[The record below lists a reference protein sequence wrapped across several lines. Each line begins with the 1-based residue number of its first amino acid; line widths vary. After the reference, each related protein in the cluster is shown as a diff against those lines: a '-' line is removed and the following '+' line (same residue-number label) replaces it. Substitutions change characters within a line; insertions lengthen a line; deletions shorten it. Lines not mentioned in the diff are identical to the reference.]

1 MLQSM
6 LLGMLKYFQGQNEM
20 DNAEEKVSKFY
31 NTVGWETID
40 GFTEDARKFEDLRK
54 HSENFVRK
62 CRERIFRHIPDHG
75 ENILDM
81 ASGPIQWQEYVD
93 YSKNF
98 EKRYCV
104 DLSSKALEMAKRRI
118 GDHGVFLH
126 GSFFDIPLQENF
138 FDCALSIHTIY
149 HMDKDKQEIAVRKL
163 LHVTKPGKPVIILYD
178 NPTVLF
184 ITTAQRIFTKV
195 KRMVKRS
202 SEEQAN
208 SSLYVHAH
216 PLQWWNRFTDIAEVR
231 IFPCRS
237 FGANIHRRL
246 IPDNRI
252 GSMMLDILFN
262 LEEAFPK
269 FFAKHF
275 QYPMIVL
282 TKKK

>member
-1 MLQSM
+1 
-6 LLGMLKYFQGQNEM
+6 
-20 DNAEEKVSKFY
+20 
-31 NTVGWETID
+31 
-40 GFTEDARKFEDLRK
+40 
-54 HSENFVRK
+54 
-62 CRERIFRHIPDHG
+62 
-75 ENILDM
+75 
-81 ASGPIQWQEYVD
+81 
-93 YSKNF
+93 
-98 EKRYCV
+98 
-104 DLSSKALEMAKRRI
+104 
-118 GDHGVFLH
+118 
-126 GSFFDIPLQENF
+126 
-138 FDCALSIHTIY
+138 
-149 HMDKDKQEIAVRKL
+149 
-163 LHVTKPGKPVIILYD
+163 
-178 NPTVLF
+178 
-184 ITTAQRIFTKV
+184 
-195 KRMVKRS
+195 MVKRS